1 MEMEISSNSKKLII
15 TLVLVVLGI
24 FMFTK
29 MASSTYLEQMNQDII
44 SSLDQKKV
52 TVMKLAASSTAA
64 STAVT
69 LIPGDVGSPLAE
81 NLADISDYLLIIII
95 AIWLQKYLIAIAGVI
110 SFKVF
115 FPATCL
121 LLIFYIFSK
130 KDIFIRIALKL
141 ALFGLMIFAIVPT
154 SVSISN
160 HIEATYQSSIQE
172 TITKT
177 EKENK
182 RIDSKLQKSDKK
194 FNIKNI
200 LDRVNG
206 EKSKLIN
213 NMENSLSN
221 MIDAVAVMIVT
232 TCLIPV
238 LVLMAFIWLT
248 NMIFGISINTD
259 LRRFSFIGKFVRKK
273 TQKSLVRE

>member
-1 MEMEISSNSKKLII
+1 MEISSNSKKLII

>member
-95 AIWLQKYLIAIAGVI
+95 AIWLQKYLIAIAGAV

>member
-95 AIWLQKYLIAIAGVI
+95 AIWLQKYLIAIAGAI

-273 TQKSLVRE
+273 TQKSFVRE

>member
-95 AIWLQKYLIAIAGVI
+95 AIWLQKYLIAIAGAI